1 MKTDGEII
9 TEMAKYIKLVDEMGV
24 GKGIQKA
31 NTILSVEEYEIFCTR
46 LLAAL
51 HIINKHKSWK
61 LKE

>member
-9 TEMAKYIKLVDEMGV
+9 NEMAKYIKLVDE
-24 GKGIQKA
+24 IKA

-51 HIINKHKSWK
+51 HIINKHEPWK

>member
-9 TEMAKYIKLVDEMGV
+9 NEMAKYIKLVDEMGV

>member
-9 TEMAKYIKLVDEMGV
+9 TEMAKYIKLVDEMSV

-51 HIINKHKSWK
+51 HIINKHEPWK